1 MAAEQTK
8 VVDTP
13 DGTAVG
19 ATTKAASTWSA
30 NGSTLAG
37 ATGFIITY
45 VLTATGLED
54 DPEQAVAV
62 GGALSLI
69 LIWAGGKLAG
79 LKGGARTPT
88 DQAQTVERVTVQQ
101 VDATDPELKQAIIA
115 VASSAG
121 LIPGQEPPQGTGEH
135 RAATTPTTLTEA
147 PTGSTAALAATDAPT
162 GTPGTLDPIV
172 EPGHIEVAE
181 DPARDA

>member
-30 NGSTLAG
+30 NGATLAG

-88 DQAQTVERVTVQQ
+88 DQA
-101 VDATDPELKQAIIA
+101 
-115 VASSAG
+115 
-121 LIPGQEPPQGTGEH
+121 
-135 RAATTPTTLTEA
+135 
-147 PTGSTAALAATDAPT
+147 
-162 GTPGTLDPIV
+162 
-172 EPGHIEVAE
+172 
-181 DPARDA
+181 

>member
-1 MAAEQTK
+1 MAAEQTR

-30 NGSTLAG
+30 SGATVAG
-37 ATGFIITY
+37 AAGFLITY
-45 VLTATGLED
+45 VLTTTGLED

-62 GGALSLI
+62 GGALSLL
-69 LIWAGGKLAG
+69 LIWAAGKVAG

-88 DQAQTVERVTVQQ
+88 DQVRTVERQLVQQ

-135 RAATTPTTLTEA
+135 RAAAAPTASTTTA
-147 PTGSTAALAATDAPT
+147 PTGSTAALAGEVT
-162 GTPGTLDPIV
+162 GQAGALDPIV
-172 EPGHIEVAE
+172 EPAHITVAE